1 MKEKSERR
9 RQTEVVRP
17 KEGGDD
23 QKGVGDDQKEVGD
36 DQKEVGVDQK
46 GVGGMMMTKKD
57 ARARKNRKI

>member
-36 DQKEVGVDQK
+36 DQK